1 MPEFGFLHVQSS
13 HYISITIL
21 FIAAE
26 KLPERLQLKV

>member
-13 HYISITIL
+13 HYIKNIL

-26 KLPERLQLKV
+26 KLPERLQRKV